1 MKDEFKVSLPS
12 LMHTQK
18 LAKKLSGEVKK
29 KIFISLRGDL
39 GTGKTTFARYFIN
52 SLSHKK
58 IKVLSPTFSLVQFYE
73 LSSRNV
79 WHFDLYRL
87 RNPNEIFALDF
98 DLALNDIVIM
108 EWPEKIQKIL
118 PCDRIEFFFKENEC
132 YKRFVNVKFF
142 GKKKLK
148 FLNDEV

>member
-108 EWPEKIQKIL
+108 EWPEKIQNLIPKDAHKINFEITEGET
-118 PCDRIEFFFKENEC
+118 RKVTI
-132 YKRFVNVKFF
+132 
-142 GKKKLK
+142 G
-148 FLNDEV
+148 